1 MPTNSNNGKGLLVVL
16 SGPSG
21 SGKDTVLAEIAGR
34 ESNFEVSVSL
44 TTRPPR
50 EREID
55 GVHYYFVTRD
65 YFERKL
71 NDNQILEYTEYNGNY
86 YGTPK
91 AMIDNWLSLGKTVVL
106 KIEVEGAGHIREFY
120 PDAVCIFLMPPSMRS
135 LEERLRK
142 RESEDDEDV
151 HRRLVIAQS
160 EVKNAV
166 DYDYI
171 VVNDVLEYA
180 ASDVCSIIRAEY
192 RKTKRMKYMIS
203 EVIKNA

>member
-91 AMIDNWLSLGKTVVL
+91 ALIDNWLAVGKTVVL
-106 KIEVEGAGHIREFY
+106 KIEVEGAGHIRELY